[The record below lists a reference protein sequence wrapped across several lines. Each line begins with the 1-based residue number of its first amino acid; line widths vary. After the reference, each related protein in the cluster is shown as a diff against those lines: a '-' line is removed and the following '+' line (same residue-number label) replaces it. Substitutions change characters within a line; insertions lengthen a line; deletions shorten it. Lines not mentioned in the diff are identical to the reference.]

1 MSIKGRETKE
11 KFESLSLKQR
21 FESLRSVVELST
33 LAVTPPGIICEWVK
47 VAQLC
52 LTLCDH
58 MNCSPPVS
66 SVHGILQT
74 RILEWEYEG
83 ITRIRQFPSPSPGDL
98 PDPGIELS
106 SLMSPALAGQ
116 FFTTSVTCNSIYPSL
131 VMCTSRLEQLWEFL
145 NYCNLESQLG
155 KSPRPCIHPVGETSH
170 CSFGDSCL

>member
-1 MSIKGRETKE
+1 MSLAASVNFLPLGLFWGTSSLLLSDHVVQAGLPQSWPPEVGHVPWACPMGVSPET
-11 KFESLSLKQR
+11 SVGN
-21 FESLRSVVELST
+21 RSGL
-33 LAVTPPGIICEWVK
+33 L
-47 VAQLC
+47 
-52 LTLCDH
+52 
-58 MNCSPPVS
+58 CSP
-66 SVHGILQT
+66 
-74 RILEWEYEG
+74 
-83 ITRIRQFPSPSPGDL
+83 PGDL